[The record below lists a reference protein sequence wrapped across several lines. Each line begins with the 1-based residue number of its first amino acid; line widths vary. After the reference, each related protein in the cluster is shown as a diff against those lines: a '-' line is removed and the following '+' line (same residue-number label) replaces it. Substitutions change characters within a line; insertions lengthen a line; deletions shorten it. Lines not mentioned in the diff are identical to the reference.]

1 VIAKNI
7 WDADVCKYDGS
18 VQRSQHH
25 ETFCQPLSALPDLTH
40 AVIFRRE
47 GKRMEKG
54 IAKVADQANP
64 EGVILNGKNY
74 AAN

>member
-1 VIAKNI
+1 
-7 WDADVCKYDGS
+7 
-18 VQRSQHH
+18 
-25 ETFCQPLSALPDLTH
+25 
-40 AVIFRRE
+40 
-47 GKRMEKG
+47 MEKG